1 MDTLNHFFSRAFE
14 PVEKHVQLPPGINTK
29 PETILEV
36 LHNHNLLV
44 QNLFPSFAIKFIKY
58 APATTIFVLE
68 ISTESFHFQ
77 KKVTFSSFN
86 DGVFVLEKLKLS
98 RTSYQTC
105 WTVTKTTTTAP
116 EQYFLRET
124 FTASGDD
131 ISNIFYRFSDG
142 YHRNTQYLVDFL
154 GQIATGKA
162 SMSDFKRV
170 QVTSSEQQC
179 VNAAKLKSD

>member
-1 MDTLNHFFSRAFE
+1 M
-14 PVEKHVQLPPGINTK
+14 
-29 PETILEV
+29 
-36 LHNHNLLV
+36 
-44 QNLFPSFAIKFIKY
+44 
-58 APATTIFVLE
+58 
-68 ISTESFHFQ
+68 
-77 KKVTFSSFN
+77 
-86 DGVFVLEKLKLS
+86 
-98 RTSYQTC
+98 
-105 WTVTKTTTTAP
+105 
-116 EQYFLRET
+116 RET

>member
-29 PETILEV
+29 PETILEI

-44 QNLFPSFAIKFIKY
+44 LNLWPSFSIKPINY

-68 ISTESFHFQ
+68 KPTESITTR
-77 KKVTFSSFN
+77 KKVTVSSFN
-86 DGVFVLEKLKLS
+86 DGVFVLEELELS
-98 RTSYQTC
+98 KASYQTC